1 MDKPRALSRAE
12 KLSVMTRPPG
22 EMSREQIAAKYARST
37 VGHVPDASE
46 VNSSTVMRAS
56 DHLVKSAYI
65 PPAKAHELRM
75 LPMEKPTEAKT
86 AYRHAFPDFRKEV
99 RVFAVHVHCKL
110 PRDDCMCVGHG
121 T

>member
-1 MDKPRALSRAE
+1 
-12 KLSVMTRPPG
+12 MTRPPG
-22 EMSREQIAAKYARST
+22 EMSREQIAAKYSRST

-46 VNSSTVMRAS
+46 MNSSTVMRES
-56 DHLVKSAYI
+56 EHLVKSAYI

-99 RVFAVHVHCKL
+99 STISGRFNRQR
-110 PRDDCMCVGHG
+110 P
-121 T
+121 